1 MTQTIRFGHSP
12 DPDDAFMF
20 YAIAKNKIDLKG
32 FSVEHV
38 VEDIESL
45 NHRALKAE
53 LEVTAI
59 SVHCYAY
66 VHQKYTVMRSGASI
80 GEKYGPIVV
89 ARTMTPSPLSSP
101 PSRGRGLGE
110 GDGTWLKGKKIA
122 VPGLLTTAV
131 LALKIYEPDFSHIV
145 VPFDQ
150 ILDYVKEG
158 KADAGLIIHEGQLT
172 YQRYGL
178 EKVVDLGEWW
188 WQETQLPLPLGIDV
202 IRKDLGKKTMESFSG
217 VFKDSIVCA
226 LENREEALEYALPY
240 GRGLEMKEA
249 DRFVGMY
256 VNDDTVDLGK
266 TGEESICELLKRGYE
281 KKLLK
286 DKVVPEFI

>member
-32 FSVEHV
+32 FLVEHV

-45 NHRALKAE
+45 NQRALKAE

-66 VHQKYTVMRSGASI
+66 VHQKYAVMRSGASI

-89 ARTMTPSPLSSP
+89 SKLPVHS
-101 PSRGRGLGE
+101 
-110 GDGTWLKGKKIA
+110 LKEKKIA

-131 LALKIYEPDFSHIV
+131 LALKIYEPDFSAVV

-226 LENREEALEYALPY
+226 LKNREEALEYALPY

-256 VNDDTVDLGK
+256 VNDYTVDLGK

-286 DKVVPEFI
+286 EKIIPEFI